1 MADQPDRN
9 EPLEPI
15 TPPPGPSQPSPRPDG
30 RRGYVIESGEDVVLT
45 IDVTNY
51 QEFVGQAICDPEE
64 LAKLT
69 RPPQP

>member
-1 MADQPDRN
+1 MADQPEKK
-9 EPLEPI
+9 EPVEPI
-15 TPPPGPSQPSPRPDG
+15 TPPPRPSPSAPDG

-69 RPPQP
+69 RPSQP